1 MSCQLKRVI
10 KCVLGSSSRGQQGVV
25 RQVVV
30 AVVVV
35 VNAMGRVRLCE
46 LPGAVRI
53 AEGAPSI

>member
-1 MSCQLKRVI
+1 MCRTRAA
-10 KCVLGSSSRGQQGVV
+10 LGSSSRGQQGVV

>member
-1 MSCQLKRVI
+1 MCRTRAARA
-10 KCVLGSSSRGQQGVV
+10 LGSSSRGQQGVV

-35 VNAMGRVRLCE
+35 DAMGRVRLCE
-46 LPGAVRI
+46 WAGAVRI